1 MFLFFLLSVCWLGQP
16 PAASELTT
24 TRYPLIFSLHAGA
37 YKYYRLYA
45 ESFNGRNMKVS
56 EWALFQSACVLPC
69 EANSQLQR
77 ANILQEYIFAL

>member
-1 MFLFFLLSVCWLGQP
+1 MCWLGQP

-56 EWALFQSACVLPC
+56 EWALHEEGCTVNPDLNAT
-69 EANSQLQR
+69 